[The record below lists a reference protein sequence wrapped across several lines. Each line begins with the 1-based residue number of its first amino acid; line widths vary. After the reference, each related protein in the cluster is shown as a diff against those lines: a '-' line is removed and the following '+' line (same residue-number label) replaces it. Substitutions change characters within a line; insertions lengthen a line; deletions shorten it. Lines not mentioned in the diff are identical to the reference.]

1 MPRHGMKGPE
11 KVKDFKG
18 TLIRI
23 FKSLE
28 KWKYVLVLSCVLAM
42 FASILSTVAPN
53 KLADVTDVIS
63 ESIKP
68 NVEAMKDISE
78 SISKNIASCYRTSN
92 PSSLFIEFNKLSK
105 SIGFNLPKGS
115 GPKVDEIGKEIV
127 NKYGKEKLES
137 IAKLNFKNT
146 EKILSE

>member
-1 MPRHGMKGPE
+1 MPRHGMKEPE

-18 TLIRI
+18 TLVRI

-28 KWKYVLVLSCVLAM
+28 KWKYVLIISCVLAM

-63 ESIKP
+63 DSIKP

-78 SISKNIASCYRTSN
+78 SISKNVASCYHTSN

-105 SIGFNLPKGS
+105 
-115 GPKVDEIGKEIV
+115 E
-127 NKYGKEKLES
+127 
-137 IAKLNFKNT
+137 
-146 EKILSE
+146 EKINILMILKLIMLKFQLKIKLTI